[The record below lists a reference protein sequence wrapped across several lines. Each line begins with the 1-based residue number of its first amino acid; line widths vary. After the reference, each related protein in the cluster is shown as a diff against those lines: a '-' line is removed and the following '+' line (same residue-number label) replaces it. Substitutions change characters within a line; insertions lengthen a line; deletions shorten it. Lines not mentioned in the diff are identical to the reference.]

1 MAEAAAMAEVQK
13 QPDLEAEC
21 KRSMKLF
28 VDFDHGGQNDE
39 LEVVQGVKPEVEELL
54 HCPWGG

>member
-28 VDFDHGGQNDE
+28 VDFDHGAQNDE
-39 LEVVQGVKPEVEELL
+39 LGVVQGVKPEVEELQRR
-54 HCPWGG
+54 

>member
-13 QPDLEAEC
+13 QPDLE
-21 KRSMKLF
+21 RSMKLF

-54 HCPWGG
+54 HCP